1 MSDWRQSKTFRWGW
15 LPVRVIAMTAGLL
28 LGASLWCAAYLMWL
42 DPKYADR
49 TVREIF

>member
-1 MSDWRQSKTFRWGW
+1 MWRQSSWFKWGW
-15 LPVRVIAMTAGLL
+15 LPVRLVALTTGLL
-28 LGASLWCAAYLMWL
+28 FGAFIWIAAYLMWL